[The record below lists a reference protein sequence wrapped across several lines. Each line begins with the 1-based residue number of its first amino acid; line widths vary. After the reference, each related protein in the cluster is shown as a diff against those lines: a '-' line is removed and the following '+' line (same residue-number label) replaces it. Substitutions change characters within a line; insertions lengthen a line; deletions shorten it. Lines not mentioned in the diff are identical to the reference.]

1 MRTRR
6 QRNSDLK
13 IIAAAT
19 VAVLLVGG
27 LIVIGLLVAT
37 SADSTKTRCGRIP
50 LGPADAIRAEIATEP
65 AYQTGG
71 GNCGFWLALDAGDIV
86 AYKVEQP
93 SGCALQPEGGKF
105 RCGDETPDV
114 VDLAQYPVSIEEIDG
129 IDVVVVDLNP
139 PGAPTSA
146 PAS

>member
-19 VAVLLVGG
+19 AAVLLVGG
-27 LIVIGLLVAT
+27 LIIIGLLVVT
-37 SADSTKTRCGRIP
+37 SDSTKTRCGRVP
-50 LGPADAIRAEIATEP
+50 LGTAESIRAEIETEP

-93 SGCALQPEGGKF
+93 TGCALHPEGGKF
-105 RCGDETPDV
+105 RCGSETPDLA
-114 VDLAQYPVSIEEIDG
+114 DLATYPVSIEEVDG
-129 IDVVVVDLNP
+129 IDTVVVDLNP
-139 PGAPTSA
+139 TGTPTSA
-146 PAS
+146 PSS